1 MRNDSNPPIIEVRY
15 RTLFILWF
23 AICMS
28 VLLFLVLVQFTP
40 VKINVQ
46 HSTCSD
52 CLSSN
57 LRLSLVLNSLAIVPL
72 GISFLIK
79 QRILAQ
85 ANALQKIDMVQSA
98 YVVAFALCEASA
110 LLGLLDHF
118 INGSHLYC
126 VGFIFAG
133 LGMLLHFPRK
143 QHLLDASQGQ
153 F

>member
-1 MRNDSNPPIIEVRY
+1 MTNDSDQPNIEVRY
-15 RTLFILWF
+15 RTLFTLWF

-40 VKINVQ
+40 VKINLQ
-46 HSTCSD
+46 HPTCSD
-52 CLSSN
+52 CLSFN
-57 LRLSLVLNSLAIVPL
+57 LRLSLVLNSLAVVPL

-79 QRILAQ
+79 QRMLGQ
-85 ANALQKIDMVQSA
+85 ANALQKLDMVQSA

-118 INGSHLYC
+118 INGSHLYY

-143 QHLLDASQGQ
+143 QPLLDASQQQ

>member
-1 MRNDSNPPIIEVRY
+1 MTNDSNQSNIEVRY

-28 VLLFLVLVQFTP
+28 VLMLLVLVQFTA

-46 HSTCSD
+46 HSICSD

-57 LRLSLVLNSLAIVPL
+57 LRLSLILNSLAMVPL

-79 QRILAQ
+79 QRILVQ

-98 YVVAFALCEASA
+98 YVVIFALCEASA

-118 INGSHLYC
+118 INGSSLYY

-143 QHLLDASQGQ
+143 QHLLDASQEQ

>member
-1 MRNDSNPPIIEVRY
+1 MTNDSNPRNIGVRY
-15 RTLFILWF
+15 RTLFTLWF

-46 HSTCSD
+46 HSACPD
-52 CLSSN
+52 CLPFGA
-57 LRLSLVLNSLAIVPL
+57 RLSLVLNSLAIVPL

-79 QRILAQ
+79 QRLLAQ
-85 ANALQKIDMVQSA
+85 AIALQKIDMVQSA

-118 INGSHLYC
+118 INGSPLYY

-143 QHLLDASQGQ
+143 QHLLDASQKQ

>member
-1 MRNDSNPPIIEVRY
+1 MTNDSDQPNIEVRY
-15 RTLFILWF
+15 RTLFTLWF

-40 VKINVQ
+40 VKINLQ
-46 HSTCSD
+46 HPTCSD
-52 CLSSN
+52 CLSFN
-57 LRLSLVLNSLAIVPL
+57 LRLSLVLNSLAVVPL

-79 QRILAQ
+79 QRMLGQ
-85 ANALQKIDMVQSA
+85 ANALQKLDMVQSA

-118 INGSHLYC
+118 INGSHLYY

-133 LGMLLHFPRK
+133 LGM
-143 QHLLDASQGQ
+143 
-153 F
+153 

>member
-1 MRNDSNPPIIEVRY
+1 MTNDSNQPNIEMRY

-28 VLLFLVLVQFTP
+28 VLLLLVLVQFTP
-40 VKINVQ
+40 VKINLQ
-46 HSTCSD
+46 PSTCSD
-52 CLSSN
+52 CLSSS

-79 QRILAQ
+79 QRILGQ
-85 ANALQKIDMVQSA
+85 ARALQRIDMVQSA

-118 INGSHLYC
+118 INGSPLYY

-143 QHLLDASQGQ
+143 QHLLDASQKQ